1 MGAGVC
7 SEVEAAPQ
15 GPPFRITRA
24 KHHCAHAR
32 LDQGTGT
39 HGAWLQGHQQG
50 AIGETPGVQ
59 RRSGLA
65 QGHQLCMAKGIL
77 PVVPAIDAPAH
88 SPSPPIE
95 HHRRHGHFPQGADL
109 ASPAQQALHPQPM
122 VLHGVHAPLLPS
134 KKESALAA
142 AEWVSARWA
151 CPIPFLPFA
160 EQPLE
165 PLAPPSTPASLA
177 PFADPLGP
185 DPLLEE
191 VLHQAAGL
199 LCRWLGRAAAQPP
212 LPGLSVLPAVE
223 PEVNGLPPDRL
234 LADLQVVMDGAYQP
248 GHPGALAHLDPPPL
262 TASIVAELIAAGLNN
277 NLLADELSPS
287 LRRLERSLCA
297 VLAQR
302 LGLPSGAGGVPASG
316 GTLSNL
322 MALVTAR
329 QARCP
334 QAGQEGVVVCSADA
348 HVSLVKAMR
357 VMGLP
362 PEALHRLPVDAEGGM
377 QPEALDHHL
386 TQLAQQGVPVI
397 AVVAT
402 AGTTV
407 RGAIDPLEA
416 IARLCQRH
424 GHWLHVDGAI
434 GAVFALV
441 PQTQALLAGI
451 GQADSIT
458 LNPQKVIGITKTS
471 SLLLVAHPASLQA
484 AFHTG
489 LPYME
494 PSWGGGHGGEE
505 GLQGTRPAEIL
516 KLWLGLRQLG
526 WQGVE
531 TLLAGALQRQR
542 QLEALLVGESR
553 LLLQSGSLHL
563 LAFRVEG
570 ADPALTDLW
579 SQTTRQAL
587 LEHRLM
593 LSRPHYQGHHHLK
606 AVLGNPHTSPAHLE
620 QLARVVRHSLP
631 IVSPR

>member
-1 MGAGVC
+1 MV
-7 SEVEAAPQ
+7 P
-15 GPPFRITRA
+15 R
-24 KHHCAHAR
+24 
-32 LDQGTGT
+32 
-39 HGAWLQGHQQG
+39 
-50 AIGETPGVQ
+50 
-59 RRSGLA
+59 RRSWSSAERIPPWQRQNGSLPLGLF
-65 QGHQLCMAKGIL
+65 L
-77 PVVPAIDAPAH
+77 P
-88 SPSPPIE
+88 
-95 HHRRHGHFPQGADL
+95 
-109 ASPAQQALHPQPM
+109 
-122 VLHGVHAPLLPS
+122 
-134 KKESALAA
+134 
-142 AEWVSARWA
+142 
-151 CPIPFLPFA
+151 PFA

-165 PLAPPSTPASLA
+165 PLAPPSTSASLA

-191 VLHQAAGL
+191 VLHEAASL
-199 LCRWLGRAAAQPP
+199 LCRWMGRAAGHPP

-223 PEVNGLPPDRL
+223 PEQEGLPPDRL
-234 LADLQVVMDGAYQP
+234 LADLQVVMEGAYQP
-248 GHPGALAHLDPPPL
+248 GHPGAVAHLDPPPL

-297 VLAQR
+297 LLAER
-302 LGLPSGAGGVPASG
+302 LGLPPGSGGVPASG

-334 QAGQEGVVVCSADA
+334 DAGREGVVICSADA
-348 HVSLVKAMR
+348 HVSLDKAVR

-362 PEALHRLPVDAEGGM
+362 PEALHRLPVDAEGRL

-386 TQLAQQGVPVI
+386 TELAQLGVPVI

-416 IARLCQRH
+416 IARLCHHH

-434 GAVFALV
+434 GAAFALV
-441 PQTQALLAGI
+441 PQTQSLLAGL
-451 GQADSIT
+451 GRADSIT

-471 SLLLVAHPASLQA
+471 SLLLVADPATLQA

-505 GLQGTRPAEIL
+505 GLQGSRPAEIL

-531 TLLAGALQRQR
+531 GLLVGALQRKR
-542 QLEALLVGESR
+542 QLQALLGGEPR
-553 LLLQSGSLHL
+553 LLLQSGALHL
-563 LAFRVEG
+563 LAFRLEG
-570 ADPALTDLW
+570 ADPAISNHW
-579 SQTTRQAL
+579 SQATRQAL
-587 LEHRLM
+587 LEQRLM

-606 AVLGNPHTSPAHLE
+606 AVLGNPHTRPAHLE
-620 QLARVVRHSLP
+620 QIAQVVRQSLP
-631 IVSPR
+631 TVSS